1 MNNLALKKPSVLMVA
16 LLAVGTL
23 GLTSCSDDKSV
34 KATDRVE
41 EAAAIARVQG
51 LEARAEQL
59 KAQMPAGMSGPT
71 GTELTSGST
80 ANADSVAGPKPAIK
94 MPDESTIPDDEY
106 GAAVRRGLLLVNNTY
121 KEMPNNVG
129 NQLNCT
135 SFHLANGSEAFAAPW
150 QNMPSIYP
158 IYRSRS
164 GRINTIQERINGCF
178 ERSMNGKALDLGS
191 DDMNAIVS
199 YMSWLSK
206 DLPFGV
212 SPEGRGFVKVDKS
225 LEPNTDNGKK
235 LFAEKC
241 SVCHGENGEGQYND
255 DGTYV
260 FPAVAGDKSFNDGA
274 GMARTYTAASFIKGK
289 MPFGQGNT
297 LTDQEAVDIAGYFT
311 HLPRP
316 VKANKDKDW
325 PNGDAPKDV
334 RR

>member
-1 MNNLALKKPSVLMVA
+1 MKKFSQAKPS
-16 LLAVGTL
+16 LLILAILAISACSNEQDIKAV
-23 GLTSCSDDKSV
+23 
-34 KATDRVE
+34 DRVE

-59 KAQMPAGMSGPT
+59 KADAPAVTDSSDIT
-71 GTELTSGST
+71 ADGTS
-80 ANADSVAGPKPAIK
+80 AGAKPIIN

-106 GAAVRRGLLLVNNTY
+106 GAAVRRGLQIANHTY
-121 KEMPNNVG
+121 KELPDNVG

-135 SFHLANGSEAFAAPW
+135 SCHLGNGSEAYAAPW
-150 QNMPSIYP
+150 NNMTSIYP
-158 IYRSRS
+158 VYRSRA
-164 GRINTIQERINGCF
+164 GRINVIQERINGCF
-178 ERSMNGKALDLGS
+178 ERSMNGKALELGS
-191 DDMNAIVS
+191 DDMNAMVS

-206 DLPFGV
+206 DLPFGI

-225 LEPNTDNGKK
+225 LEADTVNGKK

-241 SVCHGENGEGQYND
+241 SVCHGADGEGQYND

-274 GMARTYTAASFIKGK
+274 GMARIYTAAAFIKGK
-289 MPFGQGNT
+289 MPFGQGNS
-297 LTDQEAVDIAGYFT
+297 LSDQEAVDIAGYFT

>member
-1 MNNLALKKPSVLMVA
+1 MKSFSLAKPS
-16 LLAVGTL
+16 LLILAILAASACSNEQNIQAV
-23 GLTSCSDDKSV
+23 
-34 KATDRVE
+34 DRVE

-59 KAQMPAGMSGPT
+59 KNDMPAA
-71 GTELTSGST
+71 TEVSAGVATGST
-80 ANADSVAGPKPAIK
+80 AGAKPTIQ

-106 GAAVRRGLLLVNNTY
+106 GAAVRRGLQIANHTY
-121 KEMPNNVG
+121 KELPDNVG

-135 SFHLANGSEAFAAPW
+135 SCHLANGSEAFAAPW

-158 IYRSRS
+158 IYRTRA

-178 ERSMNGKALDLGS
+178 ERSMNGTALELGS
-191 DDMNAIVS
+191 DDMNAMVS
-199 YMSWLSK
+199 YMAWLSK
-206 DLPFGV
+206 DMPYGV

-225 LEPNTDNGKK
+225 LEPDTVNGEK

-241 SVCHGENGEGQYND
+241 SVCHGVDGEGQYND

>member
-1 MNNLALKKPSVLMVA
+1 MKSFSLAKPS
-16 LLAVGTL
+16 LLILAILAASACSNEQNIKAV
-23 GLTSCSDDKSV
+23 
-34 KATDRVE
+34 DRVE

-59 KAQMPAGMSGPT
+59 KNDMPAA
-71 GTELTSGST
+71 TEASAGAATGST
-80 ANADSVAGPKPAIK
+80 PGAKPTIQ

-106 GAAVRRGLLLVNNTY
+106 GAAVRRGLQIANHTY
-121 KEMPNNVG
+121 KELPDNVG

-135 SFHLANGSEAFAAPW
+135 SCHLANGSEAFAAPW

-158 IYRSRS
+158 IYRTRA

-178 ERSMNGKALDLGS
+178 ERSMNGTALDLGS
-191 DDMNAIVS
+191 DDMNAMVS
-199 YMSWLSK
+199 YMAWLSK
-206 DLPFGV
+206 DMPYGV

-225 LEPNTDNGKK
+225 LEPDTVNGEK

-241 SVCHGENGEGQYND
+241 SVCHGADGEGQYND

-311 HLPRP
+311 QLPRP

>member
-1 MNNLALKKPSVLMVA
+1 MKTFSPAKSSILMA
-16 LLAVGTL
+16 TIFAISAATITG
-23 GLTSCSDDKSV
+23 CSSEKET
-34 KATDRVE
+34 KAIDRVE
-41 EAAAIARVQG
+41 EAAALARVKD
-51 LEARAEQL
+51 LEARAEVL
-59 KAQMPAGMSGPT
+59 KSNMPAANDITATT
-71 GTELTSGST
+71 GGADATSG
-80 ANADSVAGPKPAIK
+80 KPTIK
-94 MPDESTIPDDEY
+94 MPDESTIPDDEF
-106 GAAVRRGLLLVNNTY
+106 GAAVRRGLQIANHTY

-135 SFHLANGSEAFAAPW
+135 SCHLSNGSEAYAAPW
-150 QNMPSIYP
+150 NNMPSIYP
-158 IYRSRS
+158 IYRTRA
-164 GRINTIQERINGCF
+164 GRVNTIQERINGCF

-191 DDMNAIVS
+191 DDMNAMVA
-199 YMSWLSK
+199 YMSWLSQ
-206 DLPFGV
+206 DMPFGV
-212 SPEGRGFVKVDKS
+212 SPEGRGFVKVDKN

-241 SVCHGENGEGQYND
+241 SVCHGATGEGQYND

-260 FPAVAGDKSFNDGA
+260 YPAVAGDKSFNDGA
-274 GMARTYTAASFIKGK
+274 GMARTYTAAAFIKGK

-297 LTDQEAVDIAGYFT
+297 LTDQEAVDIADYFT